1 MFAAYKTGQDTTGMT
16 EVSLAPADST
26 GYFTSITG
34 KLHGGEPVPSN
45 PFHADWITMVI
56 IGSAI
61 IYAVVAT
68 FARHLFGDMI
78 KVVTL
83 GAVGKPVS
91 DARGIFQWQNTLA
104 NLASFTNI
112 SLFLCFFTIH
122 YESGFPFDAG
132 GLLRWFIILTAISL
146 IIALRHFVSYATGA
160 MSSSINAFSD
170 YLNNIYILYRVLG
183 AALLPLVVAMSF
195 LRNAPVDFLLKAG
208 IVVIIIV
215 FIVRILRL
223 LNIFIENHV
232 SIFYFIL
239 YLCALEILPGA
250 ILFKIVAS

>member
-1 MFAAYKTGQDTTGMT
+1 MS
-16 EVSLAPADST
+16 EVSMAPADGP
-26 GYFTSITG
+26 GYVTSVPRR
-34 KLHGGEPVPSN
+34 LHDGEPVPSN

-68 FARHLFGDMI
+68 FARHLFSDMI

-112 SLFLCFFTIH
+112 SLFLCLYTLH
-122 YESGFPFDAG
+122 YESWFPIDAG
-132 GLLRWFIILTAISL
+132 GVLRWLMIFTAISL
-146 IIALRHFVSYATGA
+146 LITLRHFVSYLTGA

-170 YLNNIYILYRVLG
+170 YLNNIYIIYRVLG
-183 AALLPLVVAMSF
+183 AALLPVLVAISF
-195 LRNAPVDFLLKAG
+195 LRNAPVGPLLNAG
-208 IVVIIIV
+208 VVVVIIV
-215 FIVRILRL
+215 FIVRIIRL

-250 ILFKIVAS
+250 ILFKILAT